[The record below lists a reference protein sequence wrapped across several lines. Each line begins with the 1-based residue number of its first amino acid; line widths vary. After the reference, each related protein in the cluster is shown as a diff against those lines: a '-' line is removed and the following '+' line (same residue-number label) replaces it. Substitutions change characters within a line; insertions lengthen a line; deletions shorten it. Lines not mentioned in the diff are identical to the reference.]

1 MVNELSRNS
10 GNLTRLR
17 ALARMAAR
25 VATSGAIASR
35 SEETMV
41 KPDSGGTA
49 LATHDDIKSTLGEVD
64 NEQML
69 EIMALRPTI
78 ADVERA
84 SIWLEGDPDML
95 GAGEALSGV
104 ASEIVD
110 ILVEDEDEDA
120 PRAG

>member
-1 MVNELSRNS
+1 
-10 GNLTRLR
+10 
-17 ALARMAAR
+17 
-25 VATSGAIASR
+25 
-35 SEETMV
+35 MV